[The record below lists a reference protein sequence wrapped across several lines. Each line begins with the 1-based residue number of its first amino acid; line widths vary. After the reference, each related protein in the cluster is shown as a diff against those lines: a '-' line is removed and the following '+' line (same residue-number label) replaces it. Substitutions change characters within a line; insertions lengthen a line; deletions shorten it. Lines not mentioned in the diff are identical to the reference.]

1 MIITKKKVLNILPIL
16 VVLAFFVTPLGY
28 YGKVLLN
35 RIFATEPTII
45 QSTNR
50 NRITDYDWKLRDESS
65 DYFNFKK
72 SQGKVVFIN
81 FWATW
86 QLPSVAQLNDI
97 QELYDRYRDKV
108 DFYIITDEENTP
120 VVEFME
126 KNDYT
131 FPITY
136 QIIGE
141 SSPITLLK
149 PSGSYILDK
158 NGFIVVHQ
166 TAISDWDNKKVTTL
180 LDSLLSE

>member
-1 MIITKKKVLNILPIL
+1 VKITKKKVLNILPIL

-35 RIFATEPTII
+35 RIFASEPTII
-45 QSTNR
+45 QSTSR
-50 NRITDYDWKLRDESS
+50 NRISGYDWKLRDESS
-65 DYFNFKK
+65 DYLNFKK

-86 QLPSVAQLNDI
+86 QLPSVAQLYDI
-97 QELYDRYRDKV
+97 QELYDQYHDKV
-108 DFYIITDEENTP
+108 DFYLITDEERTP

-131 FPITY
+131 FPVTY

-141 SSPITLLK
+141 KSPIALLK

-158 NGFIVVHQ
+158 KGFIVVHQ
-166 TAISDWDNKKVTTL
+166 TAISDWDNTKVTTL
-180 LDSLLSE
+180 LDSLLLE

>member
-1 MIITKKKVLNILPIL
+1 MKITKKKVLNILPIL

-35 RIFATEPTII
+35 RIFASEPTII
-45 QSTNR
+45 QSTDR
-50 NRITDYDWKLRDESS
+50 NRIADYHWKLKNENSA
-65 DYFNFKK
+65 YFDFKK
-72 SQGKVVFIN
+72 SRGKVVFIN

-86 QLPSVAQLNDI
+86 QLPSVAQLSDI
-97 QELYDRYRDKV
+97 QELYDDYHNKM
-108 DFYIITDEENTP
+108 DFYIITDEEQEP
-120 VVEFME
+120 VIEFME

-141 SSPITLLK
+141 KSPIALLK

-158 NGFIVVHQ
+158 KGFIVVHQ

-180 LDSLLSE
+180 LDSLLLE